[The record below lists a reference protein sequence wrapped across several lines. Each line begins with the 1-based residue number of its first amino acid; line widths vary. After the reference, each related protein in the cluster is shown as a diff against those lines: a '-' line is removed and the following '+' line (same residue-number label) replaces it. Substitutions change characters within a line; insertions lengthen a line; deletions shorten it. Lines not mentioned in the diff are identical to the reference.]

1 MSLFDLSKELESGSD
16 SLLESL
22 HNKGSRDRVL
32 EDAVKLQISAEKLG
46 FIFSCSSDDSF
57 REALDFMETAIDDLQ
72 ERKKEIES
80 KVLNSLIDGED
91 VHGFELKEGRITR
104 SIAAK
109 DQSEAVNTM
118 TDYVDKDAMYDTKM
132 IGIPAIEKLLKEQG
146 MKKSQVDAITSK
158 FITVKTGKP
167 TLARTKI

>member
-1 MSLFDLSKELESGSD
+1 MSLFDLSKELESSSD

-22 HNKGSRDRVL
+22 QNKNSRDRVL
-32 EDAVKLQISAEKLG
+32 EEAVKLQLSTEKLG

-57 REALDFMETAIDDLQ
+57 REALDFIETAIEDLS

-80 KVLNSLIDGED
+80 KVLNSLIDGEE

-104 SIAAK
+104 SINQASAITVMK
-109 DQSEAVNTM
+109 
-118 TDYVDKDAMYDTKM
+118 DYVGEESIYDTKM
-132 IGIPAIEKLLKEQG
+132 IGIPAMEKLLKEQG
-146 MKKSQVDAITSK
+146 LKKSQVDAITSQ

-167 TLARTKI
+167 TLARTKV

>member
-57 REALDFMETAIDDLQ
+57 REALDFMETAIDDLS

-80 KVLNSLIDGED
+80 KVLNSLIDGQEI
-91 VHGFELKEGRITR
+91 HGFELKEGRITR
-104 SIAAK
+104 SLNQASAA
-109 DQSEAVNTM
+109 SVM
-118 TDYVDKDAMYDTKM
+118 TDYVDEDAMYDTKM

-146 MKKSQVDAITSK
+146 MKKSQVDAITSQ
-158 FITVKTGKP
+158 FITIKTGKP

>member
-1 MSLFDLSKELESGSD
+1 MSLFDLSKELRNDIMNVG
-16 SLLESL
+16 
-22 HNKGSRDRVL
+22 V
-32 EDAVKLQISAEKLG
+32 
-46 FIFSCSSDDSF
+46 
-57 REALDFMETAIDDLQ
+57 AIDKTREEARKYSLILSSKIDVLDDVFTYNEKESRRSIIDFIDTSIEDLL
-72 ERKKEIES
+72 ERKKELES
-80 KVLNSLIDGED
+80 KTLNELIDGEE

-109 DQSEAVNTM
+109 DQSKAVNTM
-118 TDYVDKDAMYDTKM
+118 TEYVDKDAMYDTKM

-146 MKKSQVDAITSK
+146 MKKSQVDAVTSQ